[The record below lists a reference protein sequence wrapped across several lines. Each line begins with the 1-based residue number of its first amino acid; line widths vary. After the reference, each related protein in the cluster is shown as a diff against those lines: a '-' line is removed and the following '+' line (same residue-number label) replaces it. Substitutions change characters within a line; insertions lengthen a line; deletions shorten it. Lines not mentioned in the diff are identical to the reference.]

1 MKQLECDEHYE
12 LCTMFKS
19 MFDSMNLNKEYLRW
33 TKKITPNGDVLGA
46 VIKKDLYGQ
55 S

>member
-1 MKQLECDEHYE
+1 
-12 LCTMFKS
+12 
-19 MFDSMNLNKEYLRW
+19 MFDSMNLNG
-33 TKKITPNGDVLGA
+33 KKITPNGDVLGA